1 MTAKERRWDL
11 FVWDWDGT
19 IMDTTGLIALGLQ
32 QAVEKLGL
40 TPVTFEKAKSTIGL
54 GFFETMQVICP
65 ELPEKDWGRFQQAYK
80 DWYLVREA
88 DVLLFPHLSELL
100 IGMHENGLRMA
111 VATGKSRAGLDR
123 VFKKTGIGS
132 LFEATRTADE
142 CASKPAPDML
152 EELSIE
158 TGVPCERMVM
168 IGDTGFDLLMAK
180 KAHCDAVGVTYG
192 AGSRKDLMQVPS
204 LGLADNVDELAKIL
218 GVDDVLTEKLLKKH
232 QKSYN

>member
-1 MTAKERRWDL
+1 
-11 FVWDWDGT
+11 
-19 IMDTTGLIALGLQ
+19 
-32 QAVEKLGL
+32 
-40 TPVTFEKAKSTIGL
+40 
-54 GFFETMQVICP
+54 
-65 ELPEKDWGRFQQAYK
+65 
-80 DWYLVREA
+80 
-88 DVLLFPHLSELL
+88 
-100 IGMHENGLRMA
+100 
-111 VATGKSRAGLDR
+111 
-123 VFKKTGIGS
+123 
-132 LFEATRTADE
+132 
-142 CASKPAPDML
+142 ML

-218 GVDDVLTEKLLKKH
+218 GVDDILTEKLLKKH

>member
-100 IGMHENGLRMA
+100 TGMHENGLRMA

-152 EELSIE
+152 
-158 TGVPCERMVM
+158 
-168 IGDTGFDLLMAK
+168 MAK

-218 GVDDVLTEKLLKKH
+218 GVDDILTEKLLKKH
-232 QKSYN
+232 QKSDN